1 MDRRQL
7 LILAGAAGA
16 SAAAPAAFAED
27 EPPVSAR
34 ASALYRRALVLDAN
48 LAPAFSGSLPLSA
61 ADLDIARRSGV
72 SVCKTS
78 LGGFGN
84 NFEDTLGDISLC
96 QQVVELYPE
105 IFMQVRKAEDFARAK
120 REGKVGVIFSFEG
133 VEMLEGKLDRIMLFR
148 GLGVRVMQL
157 SYNKTSPFGAGVLA
171 PVEQSGLTDLGRKAV
186 DMMNNLGIAVDLS
199 HASRR
204 MTGEVLALSK
214 KPVLITHGGCAAV
227 YDHPRNKTDEQL
239 KAVAD
244 KGGTFGVYDL
254 PYLCASPKQPTVD
267 DYMAHL
273 THALQVCGEDHVGIG
288 SDESMAPFDNS
299 PAAMAAFQKD
309 VEARKKAGVSAP
321 GEDRPPYVI
330 GLNNPRRCEVIC
342 DALLKR
348 GYSERVAE
356 KVLGLNFA
364 RALTDIWA

>member
-7 LILAGAAGA
+7 LILAGASAAA
-16 SAAAPAAFAED
+16 SAAFADDAAA
-27 EPPVSAR
+27 VSPR
-34 ASALYRRALVLDAN
+34 AKALYRRALVLDAN
-48 LAPAFSGSLPLSA
+48 LSPPFSGSLPMSKAELE
-61 ADLDIARRSGV
+61 IARQSGV
-72 SVCKTS
+72 SICKTS

-96 QQVVELYPE
+96 QQAVEIHPDVFL
-105 IFMQVRKAEDFARAK
+105 QVRKAEDFARAK
-120 REGKVGVIFSFEG
+120 REGKVGIIFSFEG
-133 VEMLEGKLDRIMLFR
+133 VEMLEGKLDRITLFR

-171 PVEQSGLTDLGRKAV
+171 PVEQSGLTDLGRQAV
-186 DMMNNLGIAVDLS
+186 ERMNTIGVAVDLS

-214 KPVLITHGGCAAV
+214 KPVLITHGGCASV

-239 KAVAD
+239 KALAD
-244 KGGTFGVYDL
+244 KGGTFGIYDL
-254 PYLCASPKQPTVD
+254 PYLAASPHQPTVD
-267 DYMAHL
+267 DYMAHM
-273 THALQVCGEDHVGIG
+273 THALNVCGEDHVGIG
-288 SDESMAPFDNS
+288 SDSSMAPFDNS
-299 PAAMAAFQKD
+299 PAAMAEFQKD

-330 GLNNPRRCEVIC
+330 GLNTPRRCEVIC
-342 DALLKR
+342 DALPKR

-356 KVLGLNFA
+356 KVLGQNFA